1 MDRVSG
7 FEFLLSNLKQK
18 GSRAPYCYDKCFKKV
33 EEFGKEL
40 SREQEICLGTHL
52 FYMRQLQTEIRSGHQ
67 ATGNLIT

>member
-18 GSRAPYCYDKCFKKV
+18 GSRAPYCYDKCFKTA

-40 SREQEICLGTHL
+40 SREQEQCLGTHL
-52 FYMRQLQTEIRSGHQ
+52 VYMRQLQTEIRSGHQ
-67 ATGNLIT
+67 VTDCMIT